1 MAAINLVF
9 NGVDNV
15 SQIVSQINQEMQN
28 AEKSAGG
35 LTNKLLRT
43 SSALQ
48 IFSFAKNKVD
58 MLTNSVSGLVGEY
71 QHQLEMET
79 RLATVMQARFG
90 ASSSTIESMKKVL
103 QEQELVTGYSYEML
117 TNGAQELA
125 TYISN
130 AETLKGLIP
139 VLADMAKQ
147 GNVNSEQGMMSY
159 ATMLGKVMGGNMGGM
174 SERGYIFTDAEKQAF
189 KLMSEEERLVYL
201 TNVVGSGIGKQAEA
215 LNALNPQSVQSISV
229 QLGNMRK
236 ELGKTLKP
244 FQDMFQLVTMKWKL
258 VFYEDI
264 LKGLQF
270 IQKHINGIVIA
281 LGALGVAILAVGVY
295 FAILK
300 REAIASAIA
309 TAVAWMVAHAPLIGI
324 ISIILLIITAIG
336 LLLAYSEKVFPAI
349 GGFIGG
355 VGGIAQEVGA
365 QLKYIFGSTIEWIVN
380 AFYPLFNFIFTGFEK
395 VSSFIGQ
402 VVDKIKEFF
411 GNIKDFIVN
420 AFHKVFDFILS
431 GFNKVA
437 EVASSVSDKVSP
449 VLDETAKNALNSIT
463 NALNVEKKWSLGWKD
478 ERKGFANAWKEGQLA
493 GSQVGQ
499 GISDKFQGAID
510 KLTGGLKKAVGDG
523 LSQQDN
529 QFKFAS
535 DGSLLT
541 SDTSSVDIAQD
552 YKDLLSTKATERFF
566 FKQSNIRPQI
576 NIEMN
581 GTNVT
586 AEDVKN
592 EVASVLS
599 DVTNTM
605 TEGLYSNGV
614 A

>member
-1 MAAINLVF
+1 MATINMVF

-15 SQIVSQINQEMQN
+15 SQIVSNINQQMQN

-35 LTNKLLRT
+35 LTNKLLGV

-58 MLTNSVSGLVGEY
+58 MLAGSVAGLVGEY

-90 ASSSTIESMKKVL
+90 ASGSTISAMKDVL
-103 QEQELVTGYSYEML
+103 KEQELATGYSYEML

-125 TYISN
+125 TYITD
-130 AETLKGLIP
+130 AKTLKGLMP
-139 VLADMAKQ
+139 VLANMAKQ
-147 GNVNSEQGMMSY
+147 GGVNSEQGMMSY
-159 ATMLGKVMGGNMGGM
+159 ATMLGKVMGGDMGGM
-174 SERGYIFTDAEKQAF
+174 SKRGYIFTDAEKQAF
-189 KLMSEEERLVYL
+189 KLMNEEQKLAFITKTVNE
-201 TNVVGSGIGKQAEA
+201 SIGQQAGM
-215 LNALNPQSVQSISV
+215 LNALNTQSVQTLSIQMDNVRKS
-229 QLGNMRK
+229 LG
-236 ELGKTLKP
+236 GALKP
-244 FQDMFQLVTMKWKL
+244 FQDMFNLVTMKWKIA
-258 VFYEDI
+258 FYEDI
-264 LKGLQF
+264 LKALQF
-270 IQKHINGIVIA
+270 IQKHINGVVIA

-324 ISIILLIITAIG
+324 IAIILLIISALALFLAFSEKTFKAVGIAIG
-336 LLLAYSEKVFPAI
+336 VLVAGAI
-349 GGFIGG
+349 NGF
-355 VGGIAQEVGA
+355 VDVRNFIAIIA
-365 QLKYIFGSTIEWIVN
+365 EWIVN
-380 AFYPLFNFIFTGFEK
+380 TFWK
-395 VSSFIGQ
+395 
-402 VVDKIKEFF
+402 VVDKVSDFFLSMAQDIIKIITPLAWVISKIFHQDWDKKLKEFQ
-411 GNIKDFIVN
+411 NKIEELKDAGPITVDYGRMDRVSYKDYIV
-420 AFHKVFDFILS
+420 
-431 GFNKVA
+431 
-437 EVASSVSDKVSP
+437 
-449 VLDETAKNALNSIT
+449 
-463 NALNVEKKWSLGWKD
+463 
-478 ERKGFANAWKEGQLA
+478 KGGEI
-493 GSQVGQ
+493 GSN
-499 GISDKFQGAID
+499 ISDKFQGAID

-541 SDTSSVDIAQD
+541 SDTSSVDIAED

-566 FKQSNIRPQI
+566 FKQSNIKPQI

-586 AEDVKN
+586 PEDVRD

-599 DVTNTM
+599 DFTNTM

>member
-1 MAAINLVF
+1 MAQINLIF

-15 SQIVSQINQEMQN
+15 SQIVSQINQQMQN
-28 AEKSAGG
+28 AEKSAGKLSG
-35 LTNKLLRT
+35 KLLGV

-48 IFSFAKNKVD
+48 IFSFAKSKVD
-58 MLTNSVSGLVGEY
+58 MLTNSVGGLVGEY

-79 RLATVMQARFG
+79 RLATVMQVRFG
-90 ASSSTIESMKKVL
+90 ASGSTISAMKDVL
-103 QEQELVTGYSYEML
+103 KEQELATGYSYEML

-125 TYISN
+125 TYITD
-130 AETLKGLIP
+130 AKTLKGLIP

-159 ATMLGKVMGGNMGGM
+159 ATMIGKVMGGDMSGMG
-174 SERGYIFTDAEKQAF
+174 ERGYIFSDAEKQAF
-189 KLMSEEERLVYL
+189 KLMNEQERLAYL
-201 TNVVGSGIGKQAEA
+201 TNMVTSGIGDQA
-215 LNALNPQSVQSISV
+215 NALSNLNPRKLAIVSQTLSQ
-229 QLGNMRK
+229 MRK
-236 ELGKTLKP
+236 EVGKNLKP
-244 FQDMFQLVTMKWKL
+244 FQDFYQLVTMKWKL
-258 VFYEDI
+258 AFYEDI
-264 LKGLQF
+264 LKALQF
-270 IQKHINGIVIA
+270 IQKHINGVVIA

-324 ISIILLIITAIG
+324 ISLILLIISALGLFLAFSEKTFKAVGMAIG
-336 LLLAYSEKVFPAI
+336 VLVAGIINAFVDCRNLIAI
-349 GGFIGG
+349 
-355 VGGIAQEVGA
+355 IA
-365 QLKYIFGSTIEWIVN
+365 EWIVN
-380 AFYPLFNFIFTGFEK
+380 TFWK
-395 VSSFIGQ
+395 
-402 VVDKIKEFF
+402 VVDK
-411 GNIKDFIVN
+411 
-420 AFHKVFDFILS
+420 
-431 GFNKVA
+431 
-437 EVASSVSDKVSP
+437 VSDFFLSMAQDIIKI
-449 VLDETAKNALNSIT
+449 IT
-463 NALNVEKKWSLGWKD
+463 P
-478 ERKGFANAWKEGQLA
+478 LA
-493 GSQVGQ
+493 GAIGKLFHQDWDEKLNEFQNKIEELKNPFENMQVDYGRMERVSYKDYIVKGGEIGSNLSEQ
-499 GISDKFQGAID
+499 FQGAID
-510 KLTGGLKKAVGDG
+510 KLTSGLKKAVGDG

-541 SDTSSVDIAQD
+541 SDTSSVDIAED

-586 AEDVKN
+586 PEDVRD
-592 EVASVLS
+592 EVASALNKL
-599 DVTNTM
+599 TGTM

>member
-1 MAAINLVF
+1 MAQINLVF

-15 SQIVSQINQEMQN
+15 SQIVSQINQQMQN
-28 AEKSAGG
+28 AEKSAGN
-35 LTNKLLRT
+35 LTNKLLGV

-90 ASSSTIESMKKVL
+90 ANSSTISAMKDVL
-103 QEQELVTGYSYEML
+103 KQQELATGYSYEML

-125 TYISN
+125 TYITD
-130 AETLKGLIP
+130 AKTLKGLMP
-139 VLADMAKQ
+139 VLANMAKQ
-147 GNVNSEQGMMSY
+147 GGVNSEQGMMSY
-159 ATMLGKVMGGNMGGM
+159 ATMLGKVMGGDMGGM
-174 SERGYIFTDAEKQAF
+174 SKRGYVFSDAEKEAF
-189 KLMSEEERLVYL
+189 KLMNEEQKLAFITKTVNE
-201 TNVVGSGIGKQAEA
+201 SIGQQAQA

-244 FQDMFQLVTMKWKL
+244 FQDMFQLVTMRWKL
-258 VFYEDI
+258 AFYEDI
-264 LKGLQF
+264 LKALQF
-270 IQKHINGIVIA
+270 IQKHINGVVIA

-309 TAVAWMVAHAPLIGI
+309 TAVAWAIAHAPLIGI
-324 ISIILLIITAIG
+324 ISLILLIISALALFLAFSEKTFKAVGIAIG
-336 LLLAYSEKVFPAI
+336 VLVAGAI
-349 GGFIGG
+349 NGF
-355 VGGIAQEVGA
+355 VDVRNFIAIIA
-365 QLKYIFGSTIEWIVN
+365 EWIVN
-380 AFYPLFNFIFTGFEK
+380 TFWK
-395 VSSFIGQ
+395 
-402 VVDKIKEFF
+402 VVDK
-411 GNIKDFIVN
+411 
-420 AFHKVFDFILS
+420 
-431 GFNKVA
+431 
-437 EVASSVSDKVSP
+437 VSDFFLSMAQDIIKI
-449 VLDETAKNALNSIT
+449 IT
-463 NALNVEKKWSLGWKD
+463 P
-478 ERKGFANAWKEGQLA
+478 LA
-493 GSQVGQ
+493 GAIGKIFHQDWDEKLIEFQNKIEELKGDGPITVDYGRMDRVSYKDYIVKGGEIGSNLSEQ
-499 GISDKFQGAID
+499 FQGAID

-523 LSQQDN
+523 LSQQGN

-586 AEDVKN
+586 AEDVRD
-592 EVASVLS
+592 EVASVLNKF
-599 DVTNTM
+599 TGTM
-605 TEGLYSNGV
+605 TEALYSNGV